1 MNRRLQ
7 EQRFGVARCTLFIG
21 LLLVATA
28 GRASELLT
36 DVPLPAGAVLEVVGI
51 DVVHNGQRVSMAT
64 FDAPQSIETTVAF
77 YQNVWQNPAD
87 AAVPG
92 VLVSETPEWLLL
104 SRFVD
109 GYNTV
114 VQLRSS
120 QANRSSGFVSIMPLN
135 NTQASSVVT
144 PDKEMVLLSDT
155 ESNDE
160 YSSSRLTVHS
170 SALSVGAVTDRLIRD
185 RENDRWS
192 LTSRQAHGLSHI
204 VLMSAKARQL
214 ELIVSPLDSGET
226 LVVSN
231 EVVFND

>member
-7 EQRFGVARCTLFIG
+7 EQRFGVARCALVIG

-36 DVPLPAGAVLEVVGI
+36 NVPLPAGAVLAVVGI
-51 DVVHNGQRVSMAT
+51 DVVHNGHRVSMAT

-114 VQLRSS
+114 VQLRRA

-135 NTQASSVVT
+135 NTQARSVVT
-144 PDKEMVLLSDT
+144 LDKEMVLLSDT
-155 ESNDE
+155 KSNDE
-160 YSSSRLTVHS
+160 FSSSRLTVHS
-170 SALSVGAVTDRLIRD
+170 SALSVGAVTDRLIRN
-185 RENDRWS
+185 RKNNRWS
-192 LTSRQAHGLSHI
+192 LTSRQAHGQSHI

-214 ELIVSPLDSGET
+214 ELIVSPSDSGGT